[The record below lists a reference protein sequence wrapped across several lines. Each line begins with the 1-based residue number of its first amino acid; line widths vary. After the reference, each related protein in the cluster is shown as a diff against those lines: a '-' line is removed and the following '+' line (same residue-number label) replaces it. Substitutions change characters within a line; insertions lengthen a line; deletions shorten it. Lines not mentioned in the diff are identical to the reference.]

1 MNAKILLIDDDKLI
15 LKLLKKE
22 LGDAGYEVKTAE
34 GGTDGFEKFKSGS
47 YDLLITDYMMPDIDG
62 IELMQKVKA
71 IDPDFPVIVFTA
83 YGTVKNAT
91 DALRMGAVDYI
102 EKPLDKEELLF
113 RIKNVLENR
122 SLKGEVRKLKRKL
135 SGSLYMNKIVIK
147 SRQMKEIFD
156 KIELIAST
164 DASVL
169 ISGESGTG
177 KEVVARAIHQLSPRD
192 NIKLVTVN
200 CAALTET
207 LLESELFGHIKGSFT
222 GAYRDKR
229 GLFEEADKGTIFL
242 DEIGEIS
249 QNIQVKLLR
258 VLQNGEVRP
267 VGSEK
272 YFKVDTRIISATN
285 RNLKE
290 AVQDKKIREDLYY
303 RLNVIPIFVPPLR
316 ERKEDI
322 PALAQFF
329 LKRYS
334 KKINRNIDSFSNS
347 VMERIIN
354 YNWPGNIRELE
365 NKIEYSCIMEQKN
378 YISSID
384 LPPLP
389 GEKGKSIYPY
399 KEAKQE
405 FEKEY
410 IINLLE
416 SAERNI
422 SKAAKISDKFRKD
435 IYTLIER
442 YDIEVDS
449 YKRKKSH
456 P

>member
-1 MNAKILLIDDDKLI
+1 MNAKILLIDDDELI
-15 LKLLKKE
+15 LKLLENE
-22 LGDAGYEVKTAE
+22 LRNAGYEVKTADR
-34 GGTDGFEKFKSGS
+34 GADGFEKFKSGS
-47 YDLLITDYMMPDIDG
+47 YDLVITDYMMPDIDG
-62 IELMQKVKA
+62 IELMQKIKA
-71 IDPDFPVIVFTA
+71 IDADFPVIIFTA

-91 DALRMGAVDYI
+91 DALRLGAVDYI
-102 EKPLDKEELLF
+102 EKPFDKEELLF
-113 RIKNVLENR
+113 RIKSVLENR
-122 SLKGEVRKLKRKL
+122 SLKGEVKKLKRKL
-135 SGSLYMNKIVIK
+135 SNSLYKNKIVVK
-147 SRQMKEIFD
+147 SRKMKEIFD
-156 KIELIAST
+156 KIELVAST

-169 ISGESGTG
+169 ITGESGTG
-177 KEVVARAIHQLSPRD
+177 KEVIARAIHQMSPRD
-192 NIKLVTVN
+192 NSKLVIVN
-200 CAALTET
+200 CAAITET

-242 DEIGEIS
+242 DEVGEIS
-249 QNIQVKLLR
+249 PNIQVKLLR
-258 VLQNGEVRP
+258 VLQDGEVRP
-267 VGSEK
+267 VGSET

-290 AVQDKKIREDLYY
+290 AVQSRKIREDLYY
-303 RLNVIPIFVPPLR
+303 RLNVIPIFIPPLR
-316 ERKEDI
+316 DRKEDI

-334 KKINRNIDSFSNS
+334 KKINKNIDGFSNS
-347 VMERIIN
+347 VMKRIID

-389 GEKGKSIYPY
+389 GEKGISIYPY
-399 KEAKQE
+399 KEAKQK

-410 IINLLE
+410 IVNLLE
-416 SAERNI
+416 SAEGNI
-422 SKAAKISDKFRKD
+422 SKAAKISDKFRND
-435 IYTLIER
+435 IYTLIDR
-442 YDIEVDS
+442 YNIDIDS
-449 YKRKKSH
+449 FKRKKSH

>member
-34 GGTDGFEKFKSGS
+34 GGADGFEKFKSGS

-192 NIKLVTVN
+192 NSNLVTVN

-365 NKIEYSCIMEQKN
+365 QCIRNVMIRNEYRPPVQKQPSDTKLNFTEEIMSGSLTADELLTKYCTLVYSQTGS
-378 YISSID
+378 Y
-384 LPPLP
+384 
-389 GEKGKSIYPY
+389 
-399 KEAKQE
+399 QE
-405 FEKEY
+405 TARRLGLDRRTVK
-410 IINLLE
+410 
-416 SAERNI
+416 
-422 SKAAKISDKFRKD
+422 AKIG
-435 IYTLIER
+435 
-442 YDIEVDS
+442 
-449 YKRKKSH
+449 
-456 P
+456 